1 MSAVN
6 RANAEALLAFF
17 PKMSA
22 AGYLRSFEKI
32 LSERDNDAIERT
44 LLFRVLEILIAGNH
58 YVTTLDLARPLY
70 RCRIIDE
77 DEIDCGRRG
86 VHVNGEQVTYGYDAP
101 NSREP
106 PLGVPSEAR
115 NSLAG
120 VSYLYLAEDAYTA
133 CCEIKAALPCYVSL
147 AEFTLKRSLTVL
159 DFADK
164 TGIDN
169 QLREQLQH
177 SLSPDEVCDATILLA
192 GLQYFFCRAKDEN
205 GYLTSQFIADHIR
218 KAGFDGIRYR
228 SAMADGNNIT
238 LFNCHKRYIEFVS
251 SRLLYVVRND
261 LTIIDINAEQL
272 LPVQSARDPCDG
284 ASIKAIKDETI
295 RMLQRQ
301 GRHHA

>member
-22 AGYLRSFEKI
+22 AGCLRAFETI
-32 LSERDNDAIERT
+32 LREKDNLAIEGT
-44 LLFRVLEILIAGNH
+44 TLFRLLDILIAGNH

-70 RCRIIDE
+70 RCRLLNDDE
-77 DEIDCGRRG
+77 TDYSRRG
-86 VHVNGEQVTYGYDAP
+86 VHADGAQVAYGYDAP

-133 CCEIKAALPCYVSL
+133 CCEIKAFPPCYVSL
-147 AEFTLKRSLTVL
+147 AEFTLKRSITVL
-159 DFADK
+159 DFADRA
-164 TGIDN
+164 GIADR
-169 QLREQLQH
+169 LREQLQH
-177 SLSPDEVCDATILLA
+177 SLSPNEFCDATILLA
-192 GLQYFFCRAKDEN
+192 ELQYVFCRAKDQN

-228 SAMADGNNIT
+228 SAMAEGNNIT

-251 SRLLYVVRND
+251 SRLLYVARND
-261 LTIIDINAEQL
+261 LAIIDINAEQL

-284 ASIKAIKDETI
+284 AFIKDIKNKTI
-295 RMLQRQ
+295 RVLQRK
-301 GRHHA
+301 